1 MYAAMLR
8 RAHRAVVVCHPQ
20 PGRLLRDE
28 GGRGGARWQLHRA
41 AAPRGCTERVPRGS
55 RGGAQLHGARLHT
68 RAMSAT
74 PAAPATRFGFAD
86 ATHAPLTAPHAA
98 AGVIVASDA
107 ATPGAVFKGASDTRA
122 YRALTLG
129 NGLRAVLISDPAADK
144 AAAACAVAVGHLA
157 DPPGLAGCSH
167 AVEHLLFLG
176 TTKYPAEDGYKAFL
190 KAHGGGS
197 NASTGAEVG
206 MRACVRAC
214 VRARTPPAE

>member
-1 MYAAMLR
+1 MLR
-8 RAHRAVVVCHPQ
+8 RVSLTYRPNHSIDRVAVVCHPK

-28 GGRGGARWQLHRA
+28 GGRGGARWQ
-41 AAPRGCTERVPRGS
+41 PRGS
-55 RGGAQLHGARLHT
+55 RGGAQLRGARLAHT

-86 ATHAPLTAPHAA
+86 VTHAPLTASHAA
-98 AGVIVASDA
+98 AGVIVTSDA
-107 ATPGAVFKGASDTRA
+107 APGAVFKGASDTRA

-206 MRACVRAC
+206 MRACDRAC
-214 VRARTPPAE
+214 VRACLRACAE